1 MTNSNLKVPELAYK
15 YKECV
20 FHRSVKHS
28 VGITHKILFI
38 VLLFPSS
45 CFRSFDTL
53 EQRWLEVTLKYFI
66 FHCVFV

>member
-1 MTNSNLKVPELAYK
+1 MTNSNLKVHELAYK

-28 VGITHKILFI
+28 VGITQKILLI

-45 CFRSFDTL
+45 
-53 EQRWLEVTLKYFI
+53 
-66 FHCVFV
+66 